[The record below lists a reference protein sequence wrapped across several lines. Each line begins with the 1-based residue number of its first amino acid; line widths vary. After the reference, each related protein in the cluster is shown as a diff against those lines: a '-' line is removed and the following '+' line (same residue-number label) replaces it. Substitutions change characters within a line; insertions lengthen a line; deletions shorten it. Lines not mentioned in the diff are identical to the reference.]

1 MIAKHIL
8 YVKLAMSVSFVCR
21 DRPQGRVA
29 DDAAAAAVNIQ
40 CRVDIQLEINYFAVR
55 QKGFMCN

>member
-8 YVKLAMSVSFVCR
+8 YVKLAMAVSFVV
-21 DRPQGRVA
+21 QGQATRVA
-29 DDAAAAAVNIQ
+29 DDDASAVNIQ
-40 CRVDIQLEINYFAVR
+40 CRVDIHLEINYFAVR